1 MKLYFTRYNNIDV
14 SEFIPG
20 VALLISDVMT
30 RSSIPNILDLTRGSE
45 RIRGHKVT
53 WEQFG

>member
-14 SEFIPG
+14 PEFIPG

-53 WEQFG
+53 